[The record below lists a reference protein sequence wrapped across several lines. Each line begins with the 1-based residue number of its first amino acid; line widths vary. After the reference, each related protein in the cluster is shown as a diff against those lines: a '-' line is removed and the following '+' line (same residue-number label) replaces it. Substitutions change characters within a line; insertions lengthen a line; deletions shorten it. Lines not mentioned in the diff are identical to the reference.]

1 VNIVIVLF
9 SNRSFYN
16 IKYCISQD
24 FLQCTQIIVTNNRT
38 FYRAL
43 DEAHLKAGVRAL
55 AQLHALSYAYFN
67 R

>member
-1 VNIVIVLF
+1 MPDRNPT
-9 SNRSFYN
+9 N

-24 FLQCTQIIVTNNRT
+24 FLQCTQITVTDNRT